1 MQRGNK
7 HYVKSVRIE
16 SFPGPYFPAF
26 AVNTEISSVNLRI
39 QSEGRKHG
47 PEKFQIWTL
56 FT

>member
-7 HYVKSVRIE
+7 HYMKSVRME

-26 AVNTEISSVNLRI
+26 AVNTETSSVNLRI
-39 QSEGRKHG
+39 QSECRKHG
-47 PEKFQIWTL
+47 PEKFQIRTL